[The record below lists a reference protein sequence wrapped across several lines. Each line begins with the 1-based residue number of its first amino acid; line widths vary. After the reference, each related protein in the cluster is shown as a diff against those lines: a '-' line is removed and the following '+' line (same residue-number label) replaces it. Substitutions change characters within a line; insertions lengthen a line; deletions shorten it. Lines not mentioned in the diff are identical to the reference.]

1 MTPSKP
7 MFLRRIT
14 VENVRS
20 FLSRAELTL
29 DGPISI
35 LIGPNGGGKTNLLD
49 IAVILLRRYLFA
61 SMYPVATPTAE
72 QPDRHEFRHNEAL
85 NNMTLE
91 RHSNGTGMPQFVEVE
106 IEMTQRDI
114 DNMLAMQTEAVA
126 LSAKA
131 EKKYVNIQIKQA
143 AAWDL
148 QKFSPGLRL
157 IYRWTGSALEP
168 SDGLAVQFR
177 EYMNNFEIDSLLR
190 AEFEVATLSMPMIY
204 LPVSRSV
211 NGFQSIIELAGYND
225 NEQKRQNDAS
235 ISRTNSSSIVP
246 LAIGRLAQKFRLLL
260 EKDNAKA
267 RTDFKNDPNLKELT
281 KLLSE
286 LGYEW
291 DLETTNPLK
300 NAYDVRL
307 KKQGSS
313 FLVGAASSGERE
325 LLTYLFAIFALNVR
339 DALIVVDEPE
349 LHLHPKWQKTLLQLF
364 VRLAKSTGNQF
375 LLATHGPTFISPD
388 SIQYVSRVFSR
399 EQQSQILRL
408 ATTSLPDAK
417 HLLHIV
423 NSQNN
428 ESIFFADE
436 FVLVEGLSDRIFF
449 EAVLD
454 RFGRGTT
461 YKSTLEVI
469 SVGGKGLFNAYG
481 KLLAASQVPYSIIA
495 DRDYIEEIG
504 DDNIKGLFKPDENEI
519 KKDVLENPKSTDG
532 NALFN
537 RIEEAMAT
545 GSWSDAQ
552 ETWAYIKRRRKRLRS
567 ELGAPEI
574 EALKKFILG
583 KRDERIYLL
592 KEGSLER
599 YLPDGLRDKD
609 LDKLIGFLASDDFWS
624 KLSPEAQEELQLIAR
639 RLMPDAKP

>member
-1 MTPSKP
+1 MSPTDQIMTCCIVVGS
-7 MFLRRIT
+7 
-14 VENVRS
+14 S
-20 FLSRAELTL
+20 WTL
-29 DGPISI
+29 
-35 LIGPNGGGKTNLLD
+35 
-49 IAVILLRRYLFA
+49 
-61 SMYPVATPTAE
+61 
-72 QPDRHEFRHNEAL
+72 
-85 NNMTLE
+85 
-91 RHSNGTGMPQFVEVE
+91 
-106 IEMTQRDI
+106 
-114 DNMLAMQTEAVA
+114 
-126 LSAKA
+126 
-131 EKKYVNIQIKQA
+131 
-143 AAWDL
+143 
-148 QKFSPGLRL
+148 
-157 IYRWTGSALEP
+157 
-168 SDGLAVQFR
+168 
-177 EYMNNFEIDSLLR
+177 
-190 AEFEVATLSMPMIY
+190 
-204 LPVSRSV
+204 
-211 NGFQSIIELAGYND
+211 
-225 NEQKRQNDAS
+225 
-235 ISRTNSSSIVP
+235 P

-436 FVLVEGLSDRIFF
+436 VVLVEGLSDRIFF

-574 EALKKFILG
+574 EALEKFILG

-609 LDKLIGFLASDDFWS
+609 LDKLIGFLASGDFWS
-624 KLSPEAQEELQLIAR
+624 KLSPEAQEELHLIAR